1 MKRIAAY
8 CLGLL
13 VAGPALAT
21 QTTTYVALVDG
32 GKNAGHQ
39 VVTRDDD
46 GTTHV
51 DFIFKDNGR
60 GPELKEEYP
69 LAPDG
74 TFSRYRVNGHID
86 LRRAG
91 RRNASA
97 RDGDQREWKST
108 SDNGQQTVHGTA
120 LYTPLGGSPAAFSV
134 ALAALAA
141 RPDGKLAARFPAAR

>member
-1 MKRIAAY
+1 MGACMKRIAAY

-21 QTTTYVALVDG
+21 QTMTYVALVDG

-60 GPELKEEYP
+60 GPELKETYA

-74 TFSRYRVNGHID
+74 TFSSYHVQGRTTFGAPVDESFSRV
-86 LRRAG
+86 
-91 RRNASA
+91 
-97 RDGDQREWKST
+97 GDKVQWKST
-108 SDNGQQTVHGTA
+108 SDHGD
-120 LYTPLGGSPAAFSV
+120 AA
-134 ALAALAA
+134 AM
-141 RPDGKLAARFPAAR
+141 